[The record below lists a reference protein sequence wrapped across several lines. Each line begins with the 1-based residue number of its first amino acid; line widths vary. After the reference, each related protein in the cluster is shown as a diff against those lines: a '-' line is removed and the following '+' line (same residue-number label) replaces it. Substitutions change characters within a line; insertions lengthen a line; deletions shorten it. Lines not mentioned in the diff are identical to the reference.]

1 MRYVKEKD
9 AIEFGYQD
17 IRIYKKLFVFSVP
30 PCENK
35 KTRTKAQRHRGTAQ
49 KVMRYIKEKD
59 AIDFGHNLCYMRHS
73 C

>member
-35 KTRTKAQRHRGTAQ
+35 KTHTKAQRHSTESYALR
-49 KVMRYIKEKD
+49 
-59 AIDFGHNLCYMRHS
+59 
-73 C
+73 